1 MSGRTPAVQEATA
14 QTTQADRPP
23 RADARR
29 NRARILEA
37 AEAVFARRG
46 PSASTQEIAR
56 RAGVGDGTLFRH
68 FPTKE
73 ALLEAIILVHIERLA
88 AEADARIA
96 EADAAAAFFSFF
108 AHAVAQSATKNAL
121 IDLLDRRA
129 FDLEA
134 ADPALG
140 AGLRQKIGTL
150 VDRAQAVGAVRADI
164 GLPEVLALLAGAGRA
179 MEQAGDDRDVRGRT
193 LGIIVDG
200 LRPSLAQSRPVGR

>member
-1 MSGRTPAVQEATA
+1 MPDTTA
-14 QTTQADRPP
+14 QTTPVGRPP

-29 NRARILEA
+29 NRARLLEA
-37 AEAVFARRG
+37 AESVFARRG

-73 ALLEAIILVHIERLA
+73 ALLEAVILLHSERLA

-96 EADAAAAFFSFF
+96 EEDAAAAFFAFF
-108 AHAVAQSATKNAL
+108 AHAVAESATKNAL
-121 IDLLDRRA
+121 IDLLERRA

-150 VDRAQAVGAVRADI
+150 LDRAQAVGAVRADI
-164 GLPEVLALLAGAGRA
+164 GPPEVFALLAGAGRA
-179 MEQAGDDRDVRGRT
+179 LDQAGDDGEVRART
-193 LGIIVDG
+193 LGVILDG
-200 LRPSLAQSRPVGR
+200 LRPAPARASQIGG

>member
-1 MSGRTPAVQEATA
+1 MPETTA
-14 QTTQADRPP
+14 QTTPVGRPP

-37 AEAVFARRG
+37 AESVFVSRG

-68 FPTKE
+68 FSTKE
-73 ALLEAIILVHIERLA
+73 ALLEAVILVHIERLA
-88 AEADARIA
+88 A
-96 EADAAAAFFSFF
+96 AAAACIAEEGAGAAFFAFF

-140 AGLRQKIGTL
+140 AGLRRKIGTL
-150 VDRAQAVGAVRADI
+150 LDRAQAVGAVRADI
-164 GLPEVLALLAGAGRA
+164 GVPEVLALLAGSSRA
-179 MEQAGDDRDVRGRT
+179 VEQAGEDDDLRNRT
-193 LGIIVDG
+193 LGIILDG
-200 LRPSLAQSRPVGR
+200 LRPTRTC